1 MVELNGGR
9 SIWICFFP
17 FLFFAFEIARQCT
30 SSAINIMNN

>member
-17 FLFFAFEIARQCT
+17 VCFVFEIARQCT